1 MLGFKYDFRYRSS
14 QLVPAIFSIQIKENL
29 HPVPRELLLWP
40 YCCPPSFGGPAVFF
54 ASRRLYVIISFTRG
68 PFIKLFFVE
77 LPIIKPQPFI
87 RPHLLISASASSRV
101 EYVLIG
107 GNSLW
112 EDVEVEWGCAGF
124 VVVALVDR
132 SVNRSLESRGVTWRE
147 LCMLEG
153 GVLLDGIDCFWSAWI
168 RFCSIRFYI
177 SPTYY
182 WRSSCSTWALRIAF
196 WLRNVV
202 RLALGASALFWKE
215 SSICD

>member
-1 MLGFKYDFRYRSS
+1 M
-14 QLVPAIFSIQIKENL
+14 
-29 HPVPRELLLWP
+29 PRELLLWL
-40 YCCPPSFGGPAVFF
+40 YYCPPSFSRPAVFF

-77 LPIIKPQPFI
+77 LPIIKPQPFA
-87 RPHLLISASASSRV
+87 RPYLLISASASSRI
-101 EYVLIG
+101 EYVLIS

-153 GVLLDGIDCFWSAWI
+153 GVLLDGMDCFWSSWI
-168 RFCSIRFYI
+168 RFCSISFSASSTCR
-177 SPTYY
+177 

-202 RLALGASALFWKE
+202 GLALGAPVLFWRE
-215 SSICD
+215 SSIYDWK